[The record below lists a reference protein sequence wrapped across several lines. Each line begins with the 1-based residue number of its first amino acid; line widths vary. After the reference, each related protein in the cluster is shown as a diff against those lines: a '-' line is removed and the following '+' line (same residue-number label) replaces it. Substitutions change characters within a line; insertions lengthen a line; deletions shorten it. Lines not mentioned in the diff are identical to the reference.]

1 MVLYDVFCLR
11 SSSIFLVKYK
21 NGRRREKKRERI
33 KRRKKREKKGGGS
46 NGSDYVKIHRQLKN
60 DEQ

>member
-1 MVLYDVFCLR
+1 MNDE
-11 SSSIFLVKYK
+11 
-21 NGRRREKKRERI
+21 GKK
-33 KRRKKREKKGGGS
+33 KKREKEKKGERKKEGGKGS